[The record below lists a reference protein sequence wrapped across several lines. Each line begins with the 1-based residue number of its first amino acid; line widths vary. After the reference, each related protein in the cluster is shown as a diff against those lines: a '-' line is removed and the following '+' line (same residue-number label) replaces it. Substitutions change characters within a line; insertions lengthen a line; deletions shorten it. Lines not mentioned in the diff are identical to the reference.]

1 MLNCSRPDTPS
12 LLEALQPVFNL
23 SSIRPVMNLST
34 PTNVSIDFT
43 IYSILGVDEKTHVLK
58 TYIWQILKWRNEFVK
73 WDPEQCGSSQITIPR
88 KLLWVP
94 DMVINE
100 FMEKNSA
107 PFVPYSYLFS
117 DGLVIDYQPVK
128 VISSCKLDIYKFPF
142 DIQNCSLS
150 FNSYLHR
157 QTALQIDLSSTVAD
171 ILKYSKEVMTTM
183 GEWEL
188 VGLTVNTYLPPAGN
202 EDVYEEM
209 RFFVSVKRRAT
220 LYVVNLLIPS
230 CFLVMVD
237 LFSFLLPPQNVDRSL
252 FKMTLIL
259 GYTVFLLIMNDLLPA
274 SGNTV
279 PLISV
284 FLCLCLALMVASLLE
299 TILITNLLYGSAHYP
314 PVPCWFRVFVLHI
327 LGRLVWLPP
336 KPRDQQNTV
345 IRNPAAQEMKVS
357 SLAAGDSEVS
367 QQKGPLDKEK
377 AWKELR
383 HLESDLQAIRL
394 QVKHR
399 LGEGQGS
406 EEWIQVGSIIDR
418 LLLSLYIIFIS
429 VSFITITTIWMQS
442 YNTS

>member
-1 MLNCSRPDTPS
+1 VLMHGNSVMLNCSRPDTPS

-43 IYSILGVDEKTHVLK
+43 IYSILGVVRDNSLPMF
-58 TYIWQILKWRNEFVK
+58 Y
-73 WDPEQCGSSQITIPR
+73 
-88 KLLWVP
+88 
-94 DMVINE
+94 
-100 FMEKNSA
+100 MEKNSA

-150 FNSYLHR
+150 FNSYLH

-209 RFFVSVKRRAT
+209 RFFVIKRRAT

-327 LGRLVWLPP
+327 LGL
-336 KPRDQQNTV
+336 
-345 IRNPAAQEMKVS
+345 IRNPAAQ
-357 SLAAGDSEVS
+357 
-367 QQKGPLDKEK
+367 GPLDKEK